1 MPVSLLQPCT
11 DILSKSK
18 IGGTT
23 YGITAAEGMD
33 KSSAKHGREGDGE
46 VWMTL
51 DNRLQD
57 FYSFESPP

>member
-1 MPVSLLQPCT
+1 MFLQHSFISETFMPVSLLQPCT

-33 KSSAKHGREGDGE
+33 KSSAKG
-46 VWMTL
+46 
-51 DNRLQD
+51 
-57 FYSFESPP
+57 